1 MGDASSKS
9 VINNRKRRHWKPVP
23 PKYDLIVEDEGNLKV
38 MEINAVNTIEAKKI
52 AYSRNKKIKGVVF
65 SDDNFDSD
73 KDN

>member
-1 MGDASSKS
+1 M
-9 VINNRKRRHWKPVP
+9 P
-23 PKYDLIVEDEGNLKV
+23 PKYDLIVEDEGNLKI

-65 SDDNFDSD
+65 SDDNFDSG